1 MKIIAENLVKTYGNR
16 KVVDDLS
23 FEIRNGQIL
32 GLLGPNGAGKSTTI
46 KMLSGQIKP
55 NGGKI
60 YLDGVQMDSVPPSY
74 RSKIGVMPQEVII
87 WDDLT
92 VKENLEFTSH
102 LFQLDKKQAK
112 KKINALIEGLN
123 LGKEINTIAY
133 KLSGGFKRRL
143 NLALTLINDPSAVF
157 LDEPTPGIDPQNRR
171 FLWEYISSLKDQNRS
186 VILTD
191 HYLDEAEKL
200 SDFVV
205 IIDNGKVIASGTV
218 RELQKKYGE
227 GHFLIIHLEEDNS
240 KQNIL
245 KAQSR
250 LNKEFGNCQ
259 ATDELLNINVKDPVT
274 ALRFSIDILKEF
286 TINYQDLQ
294 LKEPSLEDIFLL
306 LTGKNIRE

>member
-16 KVVDDLS
+16 KVVEDLS

-123 LGKEINTIAY
+123 LGKEINTIAN

-286 TINYQDLQ
+286 SINYQDLQ

>member
-55 NGGKI
+55 NGGNI
-60 YLDGVQMDSVPPSY
+60 YLDGVQMDNVPPSY

-123 LGKEINTIAY
+123 LGKEINTIAN

-227 GHFLIIHLEEDNS
+227 GHFLIIHLEEENP

-286 TINYQDLQ
+286 SINYQDLQ

>member
-16 KVVDDLS
+16 KVVDGLS

-60 YLDGVQMDSVPPSY
+60 YLDGVEMDSVPASY

-92 VKENLEFTSH
+92 VRENLDFTTH

-112 KKINALIEGLN
+112 KKINSLIDGLN
-123 LGKEINTIAY
+123 LGKEINTIAN

-218 RELQKKYGE
+218 RELQKQYGD
-227 GHFLIIHLEEDNS
+227 GHFLIIHLEEGNI

-245 KAQSR
+245 KAQTK
-250 LNKEFGNCQ
+250 LTKEFGNCQ
-259 ATDELLNINVKDPVT
+259 ATEKLLNFNVKDPVT
-274 ALRFSIDILKEF
+274 ALRFSIDLLKEYN
-286 TINYQDLQ
+286 INYQDLQ
-294 LKEPSLEDIFLL
+294 LKEPTLEDIFLL

>member
-1 MKIIAENLVKTYGNR
+1 
-16 KVVDDLS
+16 
-23 FEIRNGQIL
+23 
-32 GLLGPNGAGKSTTI
+32 
-46 KMLSGQIKP
+46 
-55 NGGKI
+55 
-60 YLDGVQMDSVPPSY
+60 MDSVPPSY

-123 LGKEINTIAY
+123 LGKEINTIAN

-286 TINYQDLQ
+286 SINYQDLQ